1 MSGLNRILLLIA
13 KQFPNYDYGRLLYDS
28 FAHVTASRPRRW
40 SLIQENGY
48 FRLASTR
55 NRCELIGFVFGHI
68 VHEQNGN
75 KCIIGTI
82 KSVYEVLLL
91 FGYFAFFHV
100 FVEEKF
106 IFQVDAHTNMYT
118 HVFHNLRHLKQNEI
132 VFNSLPLPVGTQGKK
147 NSMYQFISMP
157 GIRWC

>member
-28 FAHVTASRPRRW
+28 FAHVTASRPGRW

-48 FRLASTR
+48 F
-55 NRCELIGFVFGHI
+55 RCELIGFVFGHI

-82 KSVYEVLLL
+82 KLVYEVLLFLGILRFFTFLWKKSL
-91 FGYFAFFHV
+91 FF
-100 FVEEKF
+100 K
-106 IFQVDAHTNMYT
+106 
-118 HVFHNLRHLKQNEI
+118 
-132 VFNSLPLPVGTQGKK
+132 
-147 NSMYQFISMP
+147 
-157 GIRWC
+157 

>member
-28 FAHVTASRPRRW
+28 FAHVTASRPGRW

-48 FRLASTR
+48 F
-55 NRCELIGFVFGHI
+55 RCELIGFVFGHI

-82 KSVYEVLLL
+82 KLVYEVLLFL
-91 FGYFAFFHV
+91 GILRFFT
-100 FVEEKF
+100 F
-106 IFQVDAHTNMYT
+106 
-118 HVFHNLRHLKQNEI
+118 L
-132 VFNSLPLPVGTQGKK
+132 
-147 NSMYQFISMP
+147 
-157 GIRWC
+157 